1 MQIYLDSANPEEIEE
16 ALSWGVI
23 SGVTTNP
30 SLMAKETGR
39 SASLVQRICRII
51 GGKKPVSVEVL
62 NTVAE
67 DMVKEA
73 RRITLLAA
81 NIVIKIPMGIE
92 GLKTVYQLSQ
102 GVERVKCNV
111 TLIFSVN
118 QAILAA
124 RAGAAYVSPFIGR
137 LDDIGWNG
145 AGLVREM
152 ADVFKKHNINTAIIA
167 ASIRHPRHIHEAAM
181 AGAHIATVPFSV
193 LKQMVSHP
201 LTDLGVERFLRDWA
215 QNRTDEMF

>member
-1 MQIYLDSANPEEIEE
+1 MQIYLDSANPVEIEE

-30 SLMAKETGR
+30 SLMAKETG
-39 SASLVQRICRII
+39 SFAPLVKRICRIL
-51 GGKKPVSVEVL
+51 GENKPVSVEVL
-62 NTVAE
+62 STAAE
-67 DMVKEA
+67 GMVKEA
-73 RRITLLAA
+73 RSITLLAA
-81 NIVIKIPMGIE
+81 NIVIKIPMGVE
-92 GLKTVYQLSQ
+92 GLKAVCQLSQ

-137 LDDIGWNG
+137 LDDIGWDG
-145 AGLVREM
+145 IGLVREM
-152 ADVFKKHNINTAIIA
+152 VDVFKKHNTDTAIIA
-167 ASIRHPRHIHEAAM
+167 ASIRHPRHTHEVAM
-181 AGAHIATVPFSV
+181 AGGHIATVPFSV

-201 LTDLGVERFLRDWA
+201 LTDLGVERFLHDWA
-215 QNRTDEMF
+215 KTRRDEVF